1 MNNTILKFLKKH
13 DINMNVLKKKC
24 ELGVKSSRD
33 VNDIVHSYFIGKDE
47 EKKKVYIANIVG
59 YNYNTMRL
67 DNTNIIDNMSYFY
80 DEDGTSYS
88 TRSLNLLNL
97 STDEVVYRL
106 SDSFTRDPIYLL
118 EADKGKFVIDSNGLH
133 RLHVLKAHYLKE
145 LSELDKKDT
154 MGYKILKDK
163 YTIETVV
170 RQIDFTK
177 TYAWFLLQRLA
188 MYYDSDIDIRQQYN
202 NEGKNTGNV
211 FVELNG
217 EKSVLL
223 SEKQLVNLLRNEMSK
238 FLKGNSFSKLDK
250 TQFIDYVNK
259 NLGKYASF
267 KEFFKQNLQE
277 IYNEYFY
284 DGEVE
289 VN

>member
-1 MNNTILKFLKKH
+1 
-13 DINMNVLKKKC
+13 MNVLKKKC